1 MQMWFHGWR
10 KELYQGSRDYLKR
23 ENNIFFFFYL
33 KKKISRETSLE
44 NGGNDGNDNF
54 DWMFLRTWA
63 RVYIQMCIQANW
75 IRNQI
80 FRSYS
85 HIHVAFFFF
94 LRNISLAVAFQI
106 SCVFFLP
113 PFSRKNPSLFVSS
126 KEKKRK
132 ERRNE
137 QKRWR
142 FLDIYVFLFFFT
154 PFLINV
160 SIFYTAALKE
170 KFFFFWERSVTREF
184 IIIITLV

>member
-1 MQMWFHGWR
+1 MEMIILIGCFW
-10 KELYQGSRDYLKR
+10 ELELEYTSKCVYKQTGFETRFFVPIRIFMLL
-23 ENNIFFFFYL
+23 FFFFCETFL
-33 KKKISRETSLE
+33 SLLPSRY
-44 NGGNDGNDNF
+44 
-54 DWMFLRTWA
+54 RA
-63 RVYIQMCIQANW
+63 Y
-75 IRNQI
+75 
-80 FRSYS
+80 
-85 HIHVAFFFF
+85 
-94 LRNISLAVAFQI
+94 
-106 SCVFFLP
+106 FFLP
-113 PFSRKNPSLFVSS
+113 PFSRKNPSPFVSS

>member
-1 MQMWFHGWR
+1 MEMIILIGCFW
-10 KELYQGSRDYLKR
+10 ELELGYTSKCVYKQTGFETRFFVPIRIFMLL
-23 ENNIFFFFYL
+23 FFFFCETFL
-33 KKKISRETSLE
+33 SLLPSRY
-44 NGGNDGNDNF
+44 
-54 DWMFLRTWA
+54 RA
-63 RVYIQMCIQANW
+63 Y
-75 IRNQI
+75 
-80 FRSYS
+80 
-85 HIHVAFFFF
+85 
-94 LRNISLAVAFQI
+94 
-106 SCVFFLP
+106 FFLP
-113 PFSRKNPSLFVSS
+113 PFLRKNPSPFVSS

>member
-1 MQMWFHGWR
+1 MEMIILIGCFW
-10 KELYQGSRDYLKR
+10 ELELGYTSKCVYKQTGFETRFFVPIR
-23 ENNIFFFFYL
+23 IFML
-33 KKKISRETSLE
+33 L
-44 NGGNDGNDNF
+44 
-54 DWMFLRTWA
+54 
-63 RVYIQMCIQANW
+63 
-75 IRNQI
+75 
-80 FRSYS
+80 
-85 HIHVAFFFF
+85 FFFF

>member
-1 MQMWFHGWR
+1 MEMIILIGCFW
-10 KELYQGSRDYLKR
+10 ELELEYTSKCVYKQTGFETRFFVPIRIFMLL
-23 ENNIFFFFYL
+23 FFFFCETFL
-33 KKKISRETSLE
+33 SLLPSRY
-44 NGGNDGNDNF
+44 
-54 DWMFLRTWA
+54 RA
-63 RVYIQMCIQANW
+63 Y
-75 IRNQI
+75 
-80 FRSYS
+80 
-85 HIHVAFFFF
+85 
-94 LRNISLAVAFQI
+94 
-106 SCVFFLP
+106 FFLP
-113 PFSRKNPSLFVSS
+113 PFLRKNPSLFVSS

>member
-1 MQMWFHGWR
+1 MEMIILIGCFW
-10 KELYQGSRDYLKR
+10 ELELGYTSKCVYKQTGFETRFFVPIRIFMLL
-23 ENNIFFFFYL
+23 FFFFCETFL
-33 KKKISRETSLE
+33 SLLPSRY
-44 NGGNDGNDNF
+44 
-54 DWMFLRTWA
+54 RA
-63 RVYIQMCIQANW
+63 Y
-75 IRNQI
+75 
-80 FRSYS
+80 
-85 HIHVAFFFF
+85 
-94 LRNISLAVAFQI
+94 
-106 SCVFFLP
+106 FFLP